1 MMRRATSTLVLLAS
15 PVLVGS
21 VIVGENPKAIRNPET
36 AQEYEVYVR
45 QMDVVL
51 ESQIQEILELTGS
64 EGAAFLKSI
73 FREWRE
79 FVDLECEIRG
89 REAKSEIGQLLCVSE
104 YLDERYLEHELRIVE
119 LEQERDA
126 KP

>member
-1 MMRRATSTLVLLAS
+1 MRRAISILVLLAS
-15 PVLVGS
+15 PALAGS
-21 VIVGENPKAIRNPET
+21 VIVGENSKAIRNPET
-36 AQEYEVYVR
+36 LEEYEVYVR

-51 ESQIQEILELTGS
+51 DSQIQEILELSRS
-64 EGAAFLKSI
+64 EGAAFLKST

-89 REAKSEIGQLLCVSE
+89 REAKSEIGELLCVSE
-104 YLDERYLEHELRIVE
+104 YLDGRYLEHELRIFE
-119 LEQERDA
+119 LEQERDD